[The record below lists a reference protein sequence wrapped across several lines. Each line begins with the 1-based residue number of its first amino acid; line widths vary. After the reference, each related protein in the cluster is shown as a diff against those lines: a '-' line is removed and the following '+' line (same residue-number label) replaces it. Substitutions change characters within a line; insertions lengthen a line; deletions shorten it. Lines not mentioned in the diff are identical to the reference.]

1 MVAINL
7 DASVVVRFVDYGN
20 TEEIHATSLNKLQ
33 AHLEFLPIK
42 VNFSIREKKQFQKTR
57 HYFENDYLY
66 PKALVCSVSAN
77 IQFFFY

>member
-20 TEEIHATSLNKLQ
+20 TEEIHATSLKKLQ

-42 VNFSIREKKQFQKTR
+42 VSFSIK
-57 HYFENDYLY
+57 ENSIL
-66 PKALVCSVSAN
+66 L
-77 IQFFFY
+77 